1 MKHIIVKDLF
11 LDFYGNELCH
21 PADLVLYPSFS
32 YSSIVLISRNHNACF
47 SVSLFSDINIV

>member
-47 SVSLFSDINIV
+47 SVSLFFDINIV